1 MNIYVGNVSREATAD
16 DLREAFEAFG
26 TVESSHIVKDRFTG
40 ESRGFGFIEMTSDDE
55 AQAAIDE
62 MNEKD
67 FMGRPLNVSEA
78 RPRRDR
84 RNGGGSGR
92 GGGGR
97 GRGGGGGGYGGG
109 RRY

>member
-26 TVESSHIVKDRFTG
+26 TVESTHIVKDRFTG
-40 ESRGFGFIEMTSDDE
+40 ESRGFGFIEMPSDDE
-55 AQAAIDE
+55 ARAAIDE
-62 MNEKD
+62 LNEKD

-84 RNGGGSGR
+84 RDS
-92 GGGGR
+92 GGR
-97 GRGGGGGGYGGG
+97 RGGGGGRGYGGG